1 MPAAS
6 DPDWTTG
13 PAKWA
18 AVVVLGA
25 ASVTGIAWSI
35 LARQPHP
42 RLWPPSAVAPPV
54 AAIGEPAAPAGDHP
68 PAAAPSPTRIINLN
82 TATAAEL
89 DLLPG
94 IGPALAQRI
103 VEDREKRGPFKSID
117 NLDRVR
123 GIGPETIRRIRPL
136 VTVE

>member
-1 MPAAS
+1 MPAA
-6 DPDWTTG
+6 DDADWTTG

-35 LARQPHP
+35 LGRQPHP
-42 RLWPPSAVAPPV
+42 RLWPTTAVAPM
-54 AAIGEPAAPAGDHP
+54 AAAAGEPAALTDDP
-68 PAAAPSPTRIINLN
+68 PPPAPSPTRIINLN

-103 VEDREKRGPFKSID
+103 VEDREQRGPFRSID
-117 NLDRVR
+117 NLGRVR
-123 GIGPETIRRIRPL
+123 GIGPETIRKIRPL